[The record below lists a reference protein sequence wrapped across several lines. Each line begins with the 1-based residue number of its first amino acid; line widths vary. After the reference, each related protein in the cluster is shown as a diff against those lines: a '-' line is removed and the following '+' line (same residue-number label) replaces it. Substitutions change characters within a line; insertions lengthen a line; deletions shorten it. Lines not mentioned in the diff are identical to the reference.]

1 MYITIRQCI
10 VLALSVVCLSIIA
23 QKPKLYPV
31 QIATGFTRPTDI
43 KHCNDTRLFIVN
55 QNGVISIMSKSGI
68 VNSTPFLDITAK
80 VNSLGNEQGLLGLA
94 FSPNYK
100 SDGYFFVNY
109 TGGTSAGFT
118 VIARY
123 SVDPTDSNKA
133 LPGSELILLQ
143 FTQPFT
149 NHNGG
154 NMMFGKDGY
163 LYISQGDG
171 GSGGDPSNYAQNK
184 NVYLGKMLRIDPF
197 TGVKY
202 SIPASNPLVGQT
214 SVKEEIWSLGLRNPW
229 RCSFDRITGDM
240 WIADVGQNIY
250 EEIDFQAGSSSG
262 GENYGW
268 RCYEATSNYN
278 TGGCGP
284 LSNYTSPVFSYP
296 HNSGNGCS
304 VTGGYVYRGSQ
315 YNNMFGRY
323 FFTDFCS
330 GRIWSTRRTGTTT
343 FVTDTIGSFTKN
355 DYSAFGEDDAGELYL
370 TGNSSGRIWRLTD
383 TSSCKPV
390 AFFSIADTLVSC
402 GSTLKLKALT
412 GSGLTYQWQ
421 LNSSDIGGETSSSLT
436 ASSTGIYSVIVTK
449 GACSTTSKT
458 TYVKLN
464 DCTGIY
470 RQIKN
475 SSFAVYPNPN
485 NGTITIEIDPAKQ
498 STLSFVEFRLY
509 SIAGQLICAKKLTD
523 SKSSFDL
530 ASNGVANGVYYFVIA
545 SPDAI
550 LRQDKLVV
558 IR

>member
-1 MYITIRQCI
+1 MYKTIRQNI
-10 VLALSVVCLSIIA
+10 LMVLSVICLSGIA

-43 KHCNDTRLFIVN
+43 KHCNDSRLFVVN
-55 QNGVISIMSKSGI
+55 QSGTISIMSKTGV
-68 VNSTPFLDITAK
+68 VNSTLFLDITSK
-80 VNSLGNEQGLLGLA
+80 VNSVGNEQGLLGLA

-109 TGGTSAGFT
+109 TGGTSAGYT

-171 GSGGDPSNYAQNK
+171 GSGGDPNNYAQNK

-202 SIPASNPLVGQT
+202 SIPASNPFVGQP

-268 RCYEATSNYN
+268 RCYEAVYNYN
-278 TGGCGP
+278 TSGCGP
-284 LSNYTSPVFSYP
+284 LSNYISPVFNYP

-370 TGNSSGRIWRLTD
+370 TGNSSGKIWRLTD

-402 GSTLKLKALT
+402 GSTLKLQALT

-421 LNSSDIGGETSSSLT
+421 LNGSDIGGETSSLLT
-436 ASSTGIYSVIVTK
+436 ASSTGIYSVIVSK
-449 GACSTTSKT
+449 GVCSTTSKT

-464 DCTGIY
+464 DCTGIDA
-470 RQIKN
+470 QTN
-475 SSFAVYPNPN
+475 DAMFAVYPNPS
-485 NGTITIEIDPAKQ
+485 NGTISIEYDRYAQSAKWPVQ
-498 STLSFVEFRLY
+498 FKLFSMT
-509 SIAGQLICAKKLTD
+509 GQLVYSGSLTD
-523 SKSSFDL
+523 SKNAVDL
-530 ASNGVANGVYYFVIA
+530 AANGVANGMYYFVIS
-545 SPDAI
+545 SPDAM
-550 LRQDKLVV
+550 LMQDKLVV

>member
-1 MYITIRQCI
+1 
-10 VLALSVVCLSIIA
+10 
-23 QKPKLYPV
+23 
-31 QIATGFTRPTDI
+31 
-43 KHCNDTRLFIVN
+43 
-55 QNGVISIMSKSGI
+55 MSKTGV
-68 VNSTPFLDITAK
+68 VNPTLFLDITSK
-80 VNSLGNEQGLLGLA
+80 VNSVGNEQGLLGLA

-100 SDGYFFVNY
+100 TDGYFFVNY
-109 TGGTSAGFT
+109 TGGTSAGYT

-123 SVDPTDSNKA
+123 SVDPADSNKA

-143 FTQPFT
+143 FTQPYT

-171 GSGGDPSNYAQNK
+171 GSGGDPNNYAQNK
-184 NVYLGKMLRIDPF
+184 NVFLGKMLRIDPF
-197 TGVKY
+197 TGIKY
-202 SIPASNPLVGQT
+202 SIPADNPLVGQT

-229 RCSFDRITGDM
+229 RCSFDRITADM

-250 EEIDFQAGSSSG
+250 EEIDFQPGSSPG

-284 LSNYTSPVFSYP
+284 LSNYTSPVFNYP

-304 VTGGYVYRGSQ
+304 VTGGYVYRGTQ

-330 GRIWSTRRTGTTT
+330 GRIWSIRRTGTST

-370 TGNSSGRIWRLTD
+370 TGNSSGKIWHLID

-390 AFFSIADTLVSC
+390 AFFSITDTLVSC
-402 GSTLKLKALT
+402 GATLKLQALT
-412 GSGLTYQWQ
+412 GNNLTYQWQ
-421 LNSSDIGGETSSSLT
+421 LNGSDVNGATLSSYT
-436 ASSTGIYSVIVTK
+436 ASVTGDYSVIVTK
-449 GACSTTSKT
+449 GICSTTSKT
-458 TYVKLN
+458 AHVKLN
-464 DCTGIY
+464 DCSGINKL
-470 RQIKN
+470 IEN
-475 SSFAVYPNPN
+475 FSLAVYPNPN
-485 NGTITIEIDPAKQ
+485 NGTITIEFDQAKQ
-498 STLSFVEFRLY
+498 NIQLQVEFRLY
-509 SIAGQLICAKKLTD
+509 SMTGQLVCSKKLAE
-523 SKSSFDL
+523 SKNFLDL
-530 ASNGVANGVYYFVIA
+530 AANGVMNGIYYFVIR
-545 SPDAI
+545 SPETI

-558 IR
+558 FR